1 MSDRTKL
8 QIAIPVG
15 ETATELAETHAI
27 GAAIRRALNLEFE
40 YSLYAAPGFTQRLLD
55 HLHRAKKKALGV
67 AEE

>member
-15 ETATELAETHAI
+15 ETATELLETHAI
-27 GAAIRRALNLEFE
+27 GAAVRRALKLEGD
-40 YSLYAAPGFTQRLLD
+40 YSLYATPGFTQRLLD
-55 HLHRAKKKALGV
+55 HFHRAKKKALGA